1 MTIAI
6 EWFKWSDSLEIM
18 FLRETMINYNLS
30 YLLIIYIGAFQE
42 SLNNLITLDHNPG
55 FNPAFYHT
63 LNQTRHLKKEH
74 KIMLKPAWSFN
85 PHTCSK
91 TQFWVY
97 HPF

>member
-42 SLNNLITLDHNPG
+42 SLNNLITLDHIPG

-63 LNQTRHLKKEH
+63 LNQTRHLKKR
-74 KIMLKPAWSFN
+74 A
-85 PHTCSK
+85 
-91 TQFWVY
+91 
-97 HPF
+97 